1 MLEVVEMALVEGR
14 GVPWGVSVPE
24 GGWGG
29 DDGLLGKGNRDFS
42 FFLRRG
48 SLNRVVVVEM
58 VWVVVVVA

>member
-1 MLEVVEMALVEGR
+1 MPG
-14 GVPWGVSVPE
+14 

-29 DDGLLGKGNRDFS
+29 DDGLPGRGNRDFS